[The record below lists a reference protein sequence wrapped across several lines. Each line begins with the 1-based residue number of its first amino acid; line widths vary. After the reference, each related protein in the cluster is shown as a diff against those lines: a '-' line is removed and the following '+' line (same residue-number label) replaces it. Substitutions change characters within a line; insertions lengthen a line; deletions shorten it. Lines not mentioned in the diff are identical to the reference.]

1 MEKIE
6 KILEIDHP
14 SFHKL
19 KDFFESFNFY
29 NTNLPNLINN
39 DFIYYDGVSPKGS
52 EVVVD
57 IKKTVIGSLNNKLL
71 IENISEC
78 VDHIKSIYN
87 VKMIWLMTYPPKT
100 WLNFHRDHG
109 KNRHVVSFNHNDRF
123 FSYEGYSD
131 NMMIGDTEMIINEKL
146 KSLKDNIDE
155 FNDYFL
161 NYDSSCRISNLDPNC
176 VYIFGNTIHN
186 FINDSNQMRVNL
198 VFEV

>member
-6 KILEIDHP
+6 KILEINQP
-14 SFHKL
+14 SFLNL
-19 KDFFESFNFY
+19 KNFFESFDFNSHD
-29 NTNLPNLINN
+29 LPKIINN
-39 DFIYYDGVSPKGS
+39 EVIFYDGISPKEN

-57 IKKTVIGSLNNKLL
+57 IKNTIIGSLNNQFV
-71 IENISEC
+71 IDNVVESVNY
-78 VDHIKSIYN
+78 IKSIYN

-123 FSYEGYSD
+123 FSYEGYSN

-146 KSLKDNIDE
+146 KSLKENINE

-161 NYDSSCRISNLDPNC
+161 NYDESCRISNLDANC

-186 FINDSNQMRVNL
+186 FINDSNQLRVNL

>member
-6 KILEIDHP
+6 KILEINQP
-14 SFHKL
+14 SFLNL
-19 KDFFESFNFY
+19 KNFFESFDFNSHD
-29 NTNLPNLINN
+29 LPKIINN
-39 DFIYYDGVSPKGS
+39 EVIFYDGISPKEK

-57 IKKTVIGSLNNKLL
+57 IKNTIIGSLNNQFV
-71 IENISEC
+71 IDNVVESVNY
-78 VDHIKSIYN
+78 IKSIYN

-123 FSYEGYSD
+123 FSYEGYSN

-146 KSLKDNIDE
+146 KSLKENINE

-161 NYDSSCRISNLDPNC
+161 NYDESCRISNLDSNC

-186 FINDSNQMRVNL
+186 FINDSNQLRVNL
-198 VFEV
+198 VFEA

>member
-6 KILEIDHP
+6 KILEINQP
-14 SFHKL
+14 SFLNL
-19 KDFFESFNFY
+19 KNFFESFDFNSHD
-29 NTNLPNLINN
+29 LPKIINN
-39 DFIYYDGVSPKGS
+39 EVIFYDGVSPKQN

-57 IKKTVIGSLNNKLL
+57 IKKTIIGSLNNQFVIDNL
-71 IENISEC
+71 IESVNY
-78 VDHIKSIYN
+78 IKSIYN
-87 VKMIWLMTYPPKT
+87 VKMMWLMTYPPKT

-131 NMMIGDTEMIINEKL
+131 NMMIGNCEMIINEKL
-146 KSLKDNIDE
+146 KSLKENINE

-161 NYDSSCRISNLDPNC
+161 QYDESCRISNLDSNC

-186 FINDSNQMRVNL
+186 FINDSNQLRVNL

>member
-6 KILEIDHP
+6 KILEINQP
-14 SFHKL
+14 SFLNL
-19 KDFFESFNFY
+19 KNFFESFDFNSHD
-29 NTNLPNLINN
+29 LPKIINN
-39 DFIYYDGVSPKGS
+39 EVIFYDGISPKEN

-57 IKKTVIGSLNNKLL
+57 IKNTIIGSLNNQFV
-71 IENISEC
+71 IDNVVESVNY
-78 VDHIKSIYN
+78 IKSIYN
-87 VKMIWLMTYPPKT
+87 VKMMWLMTYPPKT

-123 FSYEGYSD
+123 FSYEGYSN

-146 KSLKDNIDE
+146 KSLKENINE

-161 NYDSSCRISNLDPNC
+161 QYDESCRISNLDSNC

-186 FINDSNQMRVNL
+186 FINDSNQLRVNL
-198 VFEV
+198 VFEA

>member
-6 KILEIDHP
+6 KILEINQP
-14 SFHKL
+14 SFLNL
-19 KDFFESFNFY
+19 KNFFESFDFNSHD
-29 NTNLPNLINN
+29 LPKIINN
-39 DFIYYDGVSPKGS
+39 EVIFYDGISPKEN

-57 IKKTVIGSLNNKLL
+57 IKNTIIGSLNNQFV
-71 IENISEC
+71 IDNVVESVNY
-78 VDHIKSIYN
+78 IKSIYN

-123 FSYEGYSD
+123 FSYEGYSN

-146 KSLKDNIDE
+146 KSLKENINE

-161 NYDSSCRISNLDPNC
+161 NYDESCRISNLDSNC

-186 FINDSNQMRVNL
+186 FINDSNQLRVNL